1 MADIYVSP
9 DLLVGSV
16 TQYGTPVST
25 QTHLTMEADSAFS
38 AGSIQHNPTIIAEAV
53 PTPVTVSAD
62 LLPAVADQYGTPIS
76 TQTHLIMEASAAQP
90 AKAVQ
95 YEPTISVE
103 VNASGDAGVTPA
115 EFSAIAVQYE
125 PTVSTTS
132 AVSVTV
138 SADLLVGNA
147 AQAATFDGCDLT
159 LGLDQLVGGGV
170 LCTPTIVTNVS
181 VSTSVDCLSAIADQ
195 RTPTITAVNNDVA
208 VTVAADC
215 FSAAAVQRDPTIATI
230 RRVTVAADLLTSNAV
245 QYVPAIISAGVV
257 LIEVDRLTA
266 QGDIYVPTAS
276 VFKNALVDVDPLAGG
291 AKLDEP
297 TESAIRIVTVAV
309 DSLVASGGQR
319 ECTPIILWA
328 VGALSVRAT
337 WLKPNLTFTATKPDI
352 EYSESRPEV
361 TFTGSK

>member
-95 YEPTISVE
+95 YEPTISVK

-115 EFSAIAVQYE
+115 AFSASAVQYD
-125 PTVSTTS
+125 PTISTTS
-132 AVSVTV
+132 AVAVTV
-138 SADLLVGNA
+138 SADPLVGNA

-159 LGLDQLVGGGV
+159 LGLDQFVGGGV
-170 LCTPTIVTNVS
+170 LCTPTI
-181 VSTSVDCLSAIADQ
+181 
-195 RTPTITAVNNDVA
+195 IT
-208 VTVAADC
+208 
-215 FSAAAVQRDPTIATI
+215 
-230 RRVTVAADLLTSNAV
+230 L
-245 QYVPAIISAGVV
+245 
-257 LIEVDRLTA
+257 
-266 QGDIYVPTAS
+266 
-276 VFKNALVDVDPLAGG
+276 VFKNAIVDADLLAGG
-291 AKLDEP
+291 ARLDEP
-297 TESAIRIVTVAV
+297 TESTIRIVTIAV

-328 VGALSVRAT
+328 VGAMSIRST

-361 TFTGSK
+361 TFTGRK